1 MERNVPFYFFL
12 ASLCLVPLN
21 LVDTFS
27 LDMASRAERLRL
39 KTELSKVNYVYKC
52 KIAEEINLSEIPFC
66 PLTTKNDHLQL
77 YACKL

>member
-1 MERNVPFYFFL
+1 MERNVPFNFFL
-12 ASLCLVPLN
+12 VSLCLVPLN

-66 PLTTKNDHLQL
+66 PLTTLCLQTVSD
-77 YACKL
+77 A